1 LKSNVI
7 KTASDDD
14 STQDVSLGSN
24 QAARRQS
31 TVTWASNVAETQSD
45 RPQSTLAKP
54 DRARSNRTTNIQA
67 IQSPGTQHDQATPAF
82 PTNLINIIGDIKGQ
96 PSPSPMK
103 QEFAFELTKEAAEK
117 NYWLLKKYGLHLSRA
132 IDAQKSSP
140 LSYGSEFKPPHI
152 LKRIYRN
159 HPLWPRMEQLL
170 INGSQWPLV
179 EISEEDREADLHEAL
194 VFGNHKGAVSKP
206 KLLKAL
212 ITADVRHGYRL
223 MIPRDKIARIPSACL
238 APMNIMHQ
246 FTLNASGNIVDKEH
260 LTHDQ
265 SFKWQSG
272 TLVNSR
278 VDKDKLQRCMYGH
291 CLMWL
296 LCWIVLA

>member
-117 NYWLLKKYGLHLSRA
+117 N
-132 IDAQKSSP
+132 
-140 LSYGSEFKPPHI
+140 
-152 LKRIYRN
+152 
-159 HPLWPRMEQLL
+159 
-170 INGSQWPLV
+170 
-179 EISEEDREADLHEAL
+179 
-194 VFGNHKGAVSKP
+194 
-206 KLLKAL
+206 
-212 ITADVRHGYRL
+212 
-223 MIPRDKIARIPSACL
+223 
-238 APMNIMHQ
+238 
-246 FTLNASGNIVDKEH
+246 
-260 LTHDQ
+260 
-265 SFKWQSG
+265 
-272 TLVNSR
+272 
-278 VDKDKLQRCMYGH
+278 
-291 CLMWL
+291 
-296 LCWIVLA
+296 

>member
-1 LKSNVI
+1 LKSKVI

-54 DRARSNRTTNIQA
+54 DQARSDRTTNIQA

-82 PTNLINIIGDIKGQ
+82 TTNLIKIIGDIKWQ
-96 PSPSPMK
+96 PSPAPMK

-117 NYWLLKKYGLHLSRA
+117 NYCLLKKYGLDLSRA

-140 LSYGSEFKPPHI
+140 LSYGLEFKPPHI

-159 HPLWPRMEQLL
+159 HPL
-170 INGSQWPLV
+170 
-179 EISEEDREADLHEAL
+179 
-194 VFGNHKGAVSKP
+194 
-206 KLLKAL
+206 
-212 ITADVRHGYRL
+212 
-223 MIPRDKIARIPSACL
+223 
-238 APMNIMHQ
+238 
-246 FTLNASGNIVDKEH
+246 
-260 LTHDQ
+260 
-265 SFKWQSG
+265 
-272 TLVNSR
+272 
-278 VDKDKLQRCMYGH
+278 
-291 CLMWL
+291 
-296 LCWIVLA
+296 